1 MRVIVRFG
9 LLVAGLILVAS
20 LAAGP
25 SAQLAGRRWHTAAPL
40 AEAGQIAPGVAGG
53 PARAGGR
60 WS

>member
-1 MRVIVRFG
+1 MRIIVRFG
-9 LLVAGLILVAS
+9 LLVVALILVAS

-40 AEAGQIAPGVAGG
+40 AEAGKIAPGVAAG
-53 PARAGGR
+53 PRHDNSR